1 MIHPVDSANA
11 VNFYKNIQKQLANN
25 LLADITPSVSNER
38 GGKFTAKTIT
48 DGKYDTYW
56 ATEDSI
62 ITATI
67 EFSLPEKKKINRMM
81 LQEYIPLGQRVK
93 SFTVE
98 HRKNGKWFPVKLN
111 EETTTI
117 GYKRLLR
124 FETINTDK
132 VRINIIDSRACPCI
146 NNIEAYYAGE
156 TDEISFET
164 DTKKLNSFPF
174 KIQGISDNEILKA
187 TDGNDSTSCFIESDM
202 IVIDFGEERTVSSFH
217 YLPDQSEYNKGL
229 IASYELLTSND
240 GQNIDKTITKGEFSN
255 IKHNPIL
262 QSVYFTPVNTRYLF
276 LRAVKMVNEGEPI
289 GFSEI
294 GIQ

>member
-1 MIHPVDSANA
+1 
-11 VNFYKNIQKQLANN
+11 
-25 LLADITPSVSNER
+25 
-38 GGKFTAKTIT
+38 
-48 DGKYDTYW
+48 
-56 ATEDSI
+56 
-62 ITATI
+62 
-67 EFSLPEKKKINRMM
+67 M

-229 IASYELLTSND
+229 IASYELSTSND